1 MNSHAK
7 ISHAHAKNPVVHV
20 RVRWIM
26 ERHQDKPACIKSG
39 SLHNV
44 DFRHC
49 REEEETVKRGP
60 VHSER

>member
-1 MNSHAK
+1 MSEFDGLWN
-7 ISHAHAKNPVVHV
+7 
-20 RVRWIM
+20 
-26 ERHQDKPACIKSG
+26 QDKPACIKSG

-49 REEEETVKRGP
+49 TEEEETVKRGP